1 MKKIILFT
9 MLLIFSVSSFS
20 QQTTPSK
27 PVTRE
32 DYLKKSKNQK
42 TAAWVLLGGGT
53 VLIGT
58 GFLIGD
64 REESSFDDAATGAI
78 LGGIGV
84 LSMIGSIPV
93 FLASG
98 KNKRRANAMSTSI
111 GMENADFVKGYTTVH
126 ASYPA
131 ISIKIRL

>member
-98 KNKRRANAMSTSI
+98 KNKRRANAMSASI
-111 GMENADFVKGYTTVH
+111 GMENADIIQGYTTAH

-131 ISIKIRL
+131 ISIKISL